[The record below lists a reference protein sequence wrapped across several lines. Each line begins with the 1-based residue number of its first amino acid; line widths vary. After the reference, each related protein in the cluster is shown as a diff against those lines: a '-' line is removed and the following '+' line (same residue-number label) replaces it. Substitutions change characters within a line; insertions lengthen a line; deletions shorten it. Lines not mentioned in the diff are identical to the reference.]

1 MSGQSIY
8 ILVLLCVIFL
18 SCSFAHPFIG
28 QGREDVRQIC
38 DGCGYQC
45 DKCKYG
51 FTISPLCGIPVCNRG
66 PGEVCGGPSE
76 SWGICGDG
84 LICSCNKCIGCSVE
98 ELDCYS
104 HTCPPHRSL
113 ESRNPDA
120 YFRFPSA
127 AK

>member
-8 ILVLLCVIFL
+8 ILVLLFSVIFL

-28 QGREDVRQIC
+28 QREDVRQIC

-113 ESRNPDA
+113 ESRNSDA
-120 YFRFPSA
+120 YFRFPPA